1 MYFIVILCAINAF
14 ATTYDYTVAGQFSV
28 ENVQQ
33 NVFGTMQI
41 SDEFIVDLQGKPD
54 SRYFEIKN
62 FNLTVSG
69 GNTSYD
75 FSGGPGD
82 NGYAGIIDYT
92 DEKINPETGQ
102 KAYFEQ
108 WGIWNSTYNW
118 ADSFIGMDF
127 FTADM
132 IPYEPTSSQYYG
144 VLAPIIALN
153 RPYYATQYSNP
164 TAIDPGGQ
172 IWLTRAP
179 VPEPATMLLLGAGL
193 IGLTAMRLKQKK
205 QQGPPSNL

>member
-108 WGIWNSTYNW
+108 
-118 ADSFIGMDF
+118 
-127 FTADM
+127 
-132 IPYEPTSSQYYG
+132 
-144 VLAPIIALN
+144 
-153 RPYYATQYSNP
+153 
-164 TAIDPGGQ
+164 
-172 IWLTRAP
+172 
-179 VPEPATMLLLGAGL
+179 
-193 IGLTAMRLKQKK
+193 
-205 QQGPPSNL
+205 

>member
-1 MYFIVILCAINAF
+1 
-14 ATTYDYTVAGQFSV
+14 
-28 ENVQQ
+28 
-33 NVFGTMQI
+33 
-41 SDEFIVDLQGKPD
+41 
-54 SRYFEIKN
+54 
-62 FNLTVSG
+62 
-69 GNTSYD
+69 
-75 FSGGPGD
+75 
-82 NGYAGIIDYT
+82 
-92 DEKINPETGQ
+92 
-102 KAYFEQ
+102 
-108 WGIWNSTYNW
+108 
-118 ADSFIGMDF
+118 MDF

-132 IPYEPTSSQYYG
+132 IPYDPTSSQYYG

-179 VPEPATMLLLGAGL
+179 VPEPATMLLLGTGL